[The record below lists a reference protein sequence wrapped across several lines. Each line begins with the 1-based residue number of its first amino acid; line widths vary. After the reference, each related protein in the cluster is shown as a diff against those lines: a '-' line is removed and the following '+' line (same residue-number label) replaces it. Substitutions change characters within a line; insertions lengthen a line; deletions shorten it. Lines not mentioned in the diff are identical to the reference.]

1 MLVTQTEID
10 AVNYIL
16 SAIGSSPVT
25 TLEGDM
31 DIDVVNARRLIE
43 KVSRD
48 IQRRGWDFNTAT
60 RILSPEQGTK
70 HIPWARS
77 SISLHAADGSTLV
90 KRGQRLY
97 DMTRG
102 SDEFDNPV
110 TVTLI
115 EGVDYD
121 DLPDA
126 FKTYVTA
133 KAAVDFHARYFG
145 DAAISEDLQMDLNL
159 AYQDIVQYDME
170 MQPLNM
176 LQVAAATPV
185 LERS

>member
-1 MLVTQTEID
+1 MLVTQTECD

-16 SAIGSSPVT
+16 SAIGSAPVT
-25 TLEGDM
+25 TLEEDM
-31 DIDVVNARRLIE
+31 DIDVVNARRILSN
-43 KVSRD
+43 VSRD
-48 IQRRGWDFNTAT
+48 IQRKGWDFNKVT
-60 RILSPEQGTK
+60 RTLSPRMDN
-70 HIPWARS
+70 HRIPWDRTI
-77 SISLHAADGSTLV
+77 ISLHSTDGSTYV
-90 KRGQRLY
+90 KRGEWLY

-102 SDEFDNPV
+102 SYEFDKPI
-110 TVTLI
+110 TVEI
-115 EGVDYD
+115 VEGVDYD

-145 DAAISEDLQMDLNL
+145 DAAISEDLQMGLTL

-170 MQPLNM
+170 MGSLNM
-176 LQVAAATPV
+176 LQVAAVPPV

>member
-1 MLVTQTEID
+1 MLVTQTELD

-25 TLEGDM
+25 TLEEDT
-31 DIDVVNARRLIE
+31 DIDVINARRLLA

-48 IQRRGWDFNTAT
+48 LQRKGWDFNKVT
-60 RILSPEQGTK
+60 RTLSPRLDN
-70 HIPWARS
+70 HRIPWDS
-77 SISLHAADGSTLV
+77 TLISLHSTDGSTLV
-90 KRGQRLY
+90 KRGAWLY

-102 SDEFDNPV
+102 SYEFDKPIPV
-110 TVTLI
+110 EII

-145 DAAISEDLQMDLNL
+145 DASISEDLQMDLTL

-170 MQPLNM
+170 MAPLNM
-176 LQVAAATPV
+176 LQTAAVPPV

>member
-1 MLVTQTEID
+1 MLVTQTELD

-48 IQRRGWDFNTAT
+48 IQRKGWDFNTAT

-77 SISLHAADGSTLV
+77 IISLHAADGSTLV
-90 KRGQRLY
+90 KRGDRLY

-102 SDEFDNPV
+102 SYEFDKPI
-110 TVTLI
+110 TVEI
-115 EGVDYD
+115 VEGIDYD

-133 KAAVDFHARYFG
+133 KAAVNFHARYFG
-145 DAAISEDLQMDLNL
+145 DASISEDLQMGLTL

-170 MQPLNM
+170 MGSLNM
-176 LQVAAATPV
+176 LQVAAVPPV